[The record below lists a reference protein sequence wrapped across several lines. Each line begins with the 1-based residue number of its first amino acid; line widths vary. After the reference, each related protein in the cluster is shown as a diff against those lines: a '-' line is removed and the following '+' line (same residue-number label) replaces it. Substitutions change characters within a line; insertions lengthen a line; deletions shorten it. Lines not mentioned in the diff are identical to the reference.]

1 LVIIVVHLGSFANV
15 ILIVTVIVALC
26 SIN

>member
-15 ILIVTVIVALC
+15 ILIVTVIAALC